1 MATRT
6 PKLTVIK
13 ADGTKEEYFHTKVI
27 GTIAN
32 ALGSAGRPDIHAAQE
47 IADAVTFFLYNTTQP
62 GTAQISIGAHE
73 ILSIIKTVLADTGFE
88 EAAIAVSEYHFE
100 RKLKRCRVEVVPG
113 RLDGLSDA
121 EELYADYSDQPRC
134 KWDKSLIVE
143 YLVAK
148 HRLHRQT
155 ARTVASM
162 VEEKVFNLGLPV
174 VPAGLVKQLVL
185 NDAAAVIRA
194 QNQMQPAC
202 GEPGRTACGESSR
215 TTE

>member
-155 ARTVASM
+155 AMTVASM

>member
-6 PKLTVIK
+6 PKLMVIK

-32 ALGSAGRPDIHAAQE
+32 ALAATGRPDIHAAQE
-47 IADAVTFFLYNTTQP
+47 IADAVTFFLYRTAQP
-62 GTAQISIGAHE
+62 GDSQISIGTHE

-88 EAAIAVSEYHFE
+88 PAAEAISEHHFE
-100 RKLKRCRVEVVPG
+100 RKLKRCRVEVVRG
-113 RLDGLSDA
+113 KLDKLSDA
-121 EELYADYSDQPRC
+121 EELYAECSEQPRS

-155 ARTVASM
+155 ARAVASM
-162 VEEKVFNLGLPV
+162 VEEKIFNLGLPL
-174 VPAGLVKQLVL
+174 VPAGLIKQLVL
-185 NDAAAVIRA
+185 SDAAAVIRA
-194 QNQMQPAC
+194 QNQLQ
-202 GEPGRTACGESSR
+202 TA
-215 TTE
+215 

>member
-1 MATRT
+1 MTAWT
-6 PKLTVIK
+6 PKLTVVK
-13 ADGTKEEYFHTKVI
+13 ADGSREEYFHTKVI

-47 IADAVTFFLYNTTQP
+47 IAEAVTFFLYRTTQP
-62 GTAQISIGAHE
+62 GSARVNICTHE

-88 EAAIAVSEYHFE
+88 EAAIAVSERHFE
-100 RKLKRCRVEVVPG
+100 RKLKRCRTEVVRG
-113 RLDGLSDA
+113 QLEGLSDTD
-121 EELYADYSDQPRC
+121 ELYADHSRRTRS
-134 KWDKSLIVE
+134 KWDKSCIVE

-174 VPAGLVKQLVL
+174 IPAGLVKQLVL
-185 NDAAAVIRA
+185 NDAAAVLRA
-194 QNQMQPAC
+194 QNQLQ
-202 GEPGRTACGESSR
+202 TA
-215 TTE
+215 

>member
-1 MATRT
+1 MAART
-6 PKLTVIK
+6 PKLTVVK
-13 ADGTKEEYFHTKVI
+13 ADGTREEYFHTKVI

-32 ALGSAGRPDIHAAQE
+32 ALASTGRPDIHAAQE
-47 IADAVTFFLYNTTQP
+47 IADAVTFFLYSTAQP
-62 GTAQISIGAHE
+62 GDSQISISARE

-88 EAAIAVSEYHFE
+88 EAAIAVSEHHFE
-100 RKLKRCRVEVVPG
+100 RKLKRCRVEVICG

-121 EELYADYSDQPRC
+121 EELYADYSDQPRS

-155 ARTVASM
+155 ARTIASM

-185 NDAAAVIRA
+185 SDAAAVIRA
-194 QNQMQPAC
+194 QNQLQ
-202 GEPGRTACGESSR
+202 TACGQPSR
-215 TTE
+215 TV

>member
-1 MATRT
+1 MTART
-6 PKLTVIK
+6 PKLIVVK
-13 ADGTKEEYFHTKVI
+13 ADGTSEEYFHTKVI

-32 ALGSAGRPDIHAAQE
+32 ALGSAGRPDIHVAQE
-47 IADAVTFFLYNTTQP
+47 IADAVTFFLYRTAQP
-62 GTAQISIGAHE
+62 GDSQISISARE

-88 EAAIAVSEYHFE
+88 EAAIAVSEHHFE
-100 RKLKRCRVEVVPG
+100 RKLKRCRVEVIRG

-162 VEEKVFNLGLPV
+162 VEEKIFNLGLPV
-174 VPAGLVKQLVL
+174 VPAELVKQLVL
-185 NDAAAVIRA
+185 SDAAAVIRA
-194 QNQMQPAC
+194 QNQMQTAC
-202 GEPGRTACGESSR
+202 GEPSRTA
-215 TTE
+215 